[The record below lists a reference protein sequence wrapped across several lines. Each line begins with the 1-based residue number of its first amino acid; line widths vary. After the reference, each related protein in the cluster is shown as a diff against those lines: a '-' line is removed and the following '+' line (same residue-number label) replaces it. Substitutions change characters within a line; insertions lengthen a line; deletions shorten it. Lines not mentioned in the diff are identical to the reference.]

1 MPRERL
7 NGLGASGMRQTEAL
21 PQPRVPT
28 GAGGKVEGN
37 EFQLCDLEV
46 PPPPS
51 SGKSHSHGKEGFSR
65 WPETKLSALKMP

>member
-46 PPPPS
+46 PPPPPQFW
-51 SGKSHSHGKEGFSR
+51 KEPQPWQGGLFQV
-65 WPETKLSALKMP
+65 AGD